1 MTAPPQSADRPDPDP
16 DLLARIKGTNISE
29 QTLLATDYLN
39 LATDYLNHFNEVVM
53 LIEMI
58 PDMAECLEDAQAW
71 QPKTYQQHF
80 LDSGLSDG
88 ALAAAAY
95 EQAPARF
102 RAPFDATVDQLNRL
116 VAATLPRL
124 AAALT
129 TGNPDVVAGA
139 ARTASRQ
146 LQGLIDAANATIH
159 GATETMAQADVD
171 TLLDDPPPRAG

>member
-29 QTLLATDYLN
+29 QTL